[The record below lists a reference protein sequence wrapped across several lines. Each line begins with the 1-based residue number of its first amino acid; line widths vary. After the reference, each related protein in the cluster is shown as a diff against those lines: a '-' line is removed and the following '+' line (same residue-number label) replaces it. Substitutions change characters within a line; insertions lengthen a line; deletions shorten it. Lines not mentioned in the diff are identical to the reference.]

1 MSLLQLLELLLKAFV
16 ICVGVFVIVLILFCV
31 VYSIKYMYEVI
42 KDDRETKK
50 VCCEARKRKTNK
62 HNTKKE
68 D

>member
-42 KDDRETKK
+42 KDDRKTKK
-50 VCCEARKRKTNK
+50 VCCKARKRRANK